1 MTDQLVSNTRTSCGS
16 FEPTCEIISQCDDR
30 LALSFAACW
39 KVTAMFRSLDSRRA
53 TWSTVVVVGS
63 LFMLS
68 GCKHVYRGSGVES
81 SVSGSYMQPYDGEP
95 LLDTPALHEPLPELS
110 PVPPLPGAGH
120 SVPPEPLPPPAPAEP
135 TSAQSESGKQPVLQT
150 QSFWSQLSARA
161 STGRSTSVSQLPK
174 IRQGRHAAV
183 ASSTASARIMD
194 SRLAAS
200 PLGVSTSTTRTNS
213 TDSKIDETTAKDFY
227 SLSNLAG
234 ENNNQ
239 PIESVSSSASRGSL
253 AFPVPRSTLAEAETK
268 GVVITPMQ
276 QPITTRSGVI
286 EDWPYRWQPSG
297 IAADSRKNVSPQPA
311 SEIQTTPSN
320 ETQFGLTGPALEEVK
335 VPSLLPP
342 GP

>member
-1 MTDQLVSNTRTSCGS
+1 M
-16 FEPTCEIISQCDDR
+16 ISQSGDW
-30 LALSFAACW
+30 LALPFAACW

-53 TWSTVVVVGS
+53 IWSTVVVVGS

-81 SVSGSYMQPYDGEP
+81 SVSGSCMQPYDGEP
-95 LLDTPALHEPLPELS
+95 VLDTPALHDPLPELS

-135 TSAQSESGKQPVLQT
+135 TSAQSESGKQPVLQP

-161 STGRSTSVSQLPK
+161 STGRSTSVSQFPK
-174 IRQGRHAAV
+174 VRQGRHAAF

-200 PLGVSTSTTRTNS
+200 ALGVSTSTTRANS
-213 TDSKIDETTAKDFY
+213 TDSKLDETTTQGFY
-227 SLSNLAG
+227 SLGNLAG
-234 ENNNQ
+234 ENNNP
-239 PIESVSSSASRGSL
+239 PIESVSSSAVRGGL
-253 AFPVPRSTLAEAETK
+253 AFPVPRSTLAEVEAK
-268 GVVITPMQ
+268 GVVITPLP
-276 QPITTRSGVI
+276 QPFTMRSGVI
-286 EDWPYRWQPSG
+286 EDWPYRSQPTG
-297 IAADSRKNVSPQPA
+297 IAAESRKIVSPQPA
-311 SEIQTTPSN
+311 SEVPTTPSN
-320 ETQFGLTGPALEEVK
+320 ETQFGLTEPAQAEMT